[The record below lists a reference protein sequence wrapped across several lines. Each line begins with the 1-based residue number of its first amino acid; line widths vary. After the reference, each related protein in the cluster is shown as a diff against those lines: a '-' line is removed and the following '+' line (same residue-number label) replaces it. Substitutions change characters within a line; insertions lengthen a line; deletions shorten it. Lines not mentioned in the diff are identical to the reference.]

1 MDWNKAVAADR
12 KVNEGYVPQFKVG
25 DVVRDTKWGHKYTVV
40 EADHLIASAFGD
52 PHKSFT
58 LRGSKNVKGKVGD
71 HFDNPERFELATP
84 ASV

>member
-1 MDWNKAVAADR
+1 MDYNKVIAADR

-25 DVVRDTKWGHKYTVV
+25 DRVRDIKWGHEYTVT

-58 LRGSKNVKGKVGD
+58 LRGAKNTRGKICEHYD
-71 HFDNPERFELATP
+71 SPDRFER
-84 ASV
+84 V